1 MEWIEQY
8 LKNYRGESDEAKEC
22 EQFLKENYK
31 GDAYLPWA
39 FMLRCLFT
47 QDPDAKYEPI
57 YTEDNSMIHLN
68 SYTLETINKNENTD
82 IATKAPVVCP
92 QVRMKITFLG
102 HEFEDSYPIQD
113 QSYKAPKAVDQNML
127 NKAKQRCLA
136 RLISM
141 ATGIGWKLY
150 EGKDLQFEEDG
161 SKSTKGE
168 VQVAEPVKTKAVENE
183 KPSMDLNESAEIVEP
198 TDVAED
204 ITSSPEAQALASFI
218 FSFEDKEAMNKA
230 LAGLNNSCIRKYN
243 FAFKANDN
251 YLDLLQKASKLDKP
265 DKFLASI
272 QNKLK

>member
-31 GDAYLPWA
+31 GDTYLPWA

-47 QDPDAKYEPI
+47 QDPGAKYESI

-82 IATKAPVVCP
+82 IVTKAPIVCP

-102 HEFEDSYPIQD
+102 HEFEDNYPIQD

-183 KPSMDLNESAEIVEP
+183 KPSMDLNEPMEIVES
-198 TDVAED
+198 TDIKE

-218 FSFEDKEAMNKA
+218 FDFEDKEVMNKA

-251 YLDLLQKASKLDKP
+251 YLDLLQKANKLDKP